1 MLSFLSSQAV
11 KKMSKRYTTEE
22 YSSLINSALQNAA
35 EAFGDNVVAEAMKY
49 SLENGGK
56 RIRPILV
63 LEFCRLC
70 GGSVEDALPFACA
83 IEMIH
88 TYSLIHDDLPC
99 MDNDDMRR
107 GKPSCHVKFKEH
119 FALLA
124 GDALLTHA
132 FSFVLSSRCAQKEPQ
147 RTLKA
152 LSILADGAGN
162 LGMIAGQVIDLESEG
177 KEISCDTLENM
188 DKLKTGA
195 LIKAS
200 AAMGV
205 VAAGGSEEQLEKA
218 LLFASKLG
226 HAFQVVDD
234 ILHLIGDVEA
244 LGKPIGSDAVSGKS
258 TYVSLLGLEM
268 SRIYAKKLTDEALSA
283 LEFFG
288 EEGTYL
294 KELSQKLLSRRK

>member
-1 MLSFLSSQAV
+1 MNKS
-11 KKMSKRYTTEE
+11 YTTEE
-22 YSSLINSALQNAA
+22 YTSLINSALEKAS
-35 EAFGDNVVAEAMKY
+35 ESFGDNVVAEAMKY

-70 GGSVEDALPFACA
+70 GGSIEQALPFACA

-107 GKPSCHVKFKEH
+107 GKPSCHVRFKEH

-132 FSFVLSSRCAQKEPQ
+132 FSFVLSSDFAKKEPQ

-152 LSILADGAGN
+152 LGILVQGAGN
-162 LGMIAGQVIDLESEG
+162 CGMIAGQVVDLQSEG
-177 KEISCDTLENM
+177 KEISSDTLELM
-188 DKLKTGA
+188 DELKTGA

-200 AAMGV
+200 AGMGV
-205 VAAGGSEEQLEKA
+205 VAAGGSDEQLEKA
-218 LLFASKLG
+218 LEFASKLG

-234 ILHLIGDVEA
+234 ILDVIGDAEA

-288 EEGTYL
+288 ADGEYL
-294 KELSQKLLSRRK
+294 RELSKKLLSRKK